1 MTFGQTHANLIVSL
15 LATLTGGKAADT
27 GVSDANAEGEAFDIG
42 AIFED
47 RTVPATQE
55 TVIKNHDDLLE
66 EMGVPQVVTGE
77 DTIVAL
83 DDFVVQHL
91 STAAPKQDALPKGAF
106 EGGVQ
111 NIPVSVSPLAPEA
124 KPSQMQ
130 KMVIESHGEGI
141 QLEKFP
147 KPLAP
152 TQAVSLPVVEPVKRE
167 SQTRS
172 DRATPKVSLD
182 QSPPASFPSIR
193 ETKIQPK
200 SEQILIKPSGMANS
214 SESVLPQQSIS
225 DLGPPMRDALE
236 TLKEGKRV
244 EPNVPRQ
251 VPSERVIVA
260 QISERLTSISDKTIE
275 IQLSPKELGQV
286 KFAMTLTDT
295 GQMVVAVDAEREDI
309 TNLLRRHADELIRDF
324 QRLGFEQIDL
334 SFSKQ
339 SDKEASQNAKP
350 TSQTQVELSIEEDTP
365 IHSTIS
371 VGVDIRL

>member
-27 GVSDANAEGEAFDIG
+27 SVSDANAEGETFDIG
-42 AIFED
+42 VIFED
-47 RTVPATQE
+47 RAMPATHE
-55 TVIKNHDDLLE
+55 PVIKNHDDLLE

-83 DDFVVQHL
+83 DDFAVQH
-91 STAAPKQDALPKGAF
+91 SPAAVPKQDALPKGAF

-111 NIPVSVSPLAPEA
+111 NIPVSVSPLVPET
-124 KPSQMQ
+124 KPLMMQ
-130 KMVIESHGEGI
+130 KMAIESHGEGI

-147 KPLAP
+147 KPSAP
-152 TQAVSLPVVEPVKRE
+152 TSAIPLPVVEQVKRD

-172 DRATPKVSLD
+172 DRSMPKVALD
-182 QSPPASFPSIR
+182 QNPPISFPSTI

-200 SEQILIKPSGMANS
+200 SEQMLIKPSAMAIS

-225 DLGPPMRDALE
+225 ELGPPMRESLE
-236 TLKEGKRV
+236 TLKEGKGV
-244 EPNVPRQ
+244 EPSIPRQ
-251 VPSERVIVA
+251 IPSERVIVA
-260 QISERLTSISDKTIE
+260 QISKRLTSISDKTIE

-324 QRLGFEQIDL
+324 QRLGFEKVDL
-334 SFSKQ
+334 SFSKH

-350 TSQTQVELSIEEDTP
+350 TSQTQVDLSIEEDTP

>member
-27 GVSDANAEGEAFDIG
+27 SVSDADAEGETFDIG
-42 AIFED
+42 LIFED
-47 RTVPATQE
+47 RALPATHE
-55 TVIKNHDDLLE
+55 PVIKDHDDLLE

-83 DDFVVQHL
+83 DDYVVQH
-91 STAAPKQDALPKGAF
+91 SPTVVPKQDALPKGAF
-106 EGGVQ
+106 EGVVQ
-111 NIPVSVSPLAPEA
+111 NIPVPVSPLAPETE
-124 KPSQMQ
+124 PPLMQ
-130 KMVIESHGEGI
+130 KMAVESHGEGI
-141 QLEKFP
+141 QLEKFS
-147 KPLAP
+147 KTLAP
-152 TQAVSLPVVEPVKRE
+152 TSAVPLPVVEPVKRE

-172 DRATPKVSLD
+172 DRATPKVALD
-182 QSPPASFPSIR
+182 QSPPASFPSIM

-200 SEQILIKPSGMANS
+200 SEQILIKPSGMAIS

-225 DLGPPMRDALE
+225 ELGPSMRELLE

-244 EPNVPRQ
+244 EPSIPRQ
-251 VPSERVIVA
+251 IPSERVIVA

>member
-15 LATLTGGKAADT
+15 LATLTGGKAVDT
-27 GVSDANAEGEAFDIG
+27 GVVDADAEGEAFDIG

-77 DTIVAL
+77 ETIAAL
-83 DDFVVQHL
+83 DDYVAQH
-91 STAAPKQDALPKGAF
+91 SPTAAPKQDALPKGAF

-111 NIPVSVSPLAPEA
+111 NIPVSVSLLAPEA
-124 KPSQMQ
+124 KPPQMQ
-130 KMVIESHGEGI
+130 KMAIESHGEGI
-141 QLEKFP
+141 QLEKSP
-147 KPLAP
+147 KPSAP
-152 TQAVSLPVVEPVKRE
+152 TSAIPLPVVEEIKRE

-172 DRATPKVSLD
+172 DRAMPKVALD
-182 QSPPASFPSIR
+182 QSPPASFPSIM
-193 ETKIQPK
+193 ETKMQPK
-200 SEQILIKPSGMANS
+200 SEQILIKPSGMAIS
-214 SESVLPQQSIS
+214 SESFLPQQSIS
-225 DLGPPMRDALE
+225 ELEPPMRESLE
-236 TLKEGKRV
+236 TLKEGKGV
-244 EPNVPRQ
+244 EPSIPRHI
-251 VPSERVIVA
+251 PSERMIVA
-260 QISERLTSISDKTIE
+260 QISERLTSVSDKTIE

-286 KFAMTLTDT
+286 KFAMTMMDT
-295 GQMVVAVDAEREDI
+295 GQMVVAIDAEREDI

-324 QRLGFEQIDL
+324 QRLGFEKIDL

-339 SDKEASQNAKP
+339 SDKEASQNAKT